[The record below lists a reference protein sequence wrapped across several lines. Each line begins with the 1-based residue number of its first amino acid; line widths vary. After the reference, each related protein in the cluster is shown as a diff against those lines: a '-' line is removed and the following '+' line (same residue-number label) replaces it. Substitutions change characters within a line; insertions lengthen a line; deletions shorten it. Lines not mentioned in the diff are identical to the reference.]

1 METGNKQVQVI
12 MHFLP
17 NRMPILA
24 LTMEITTS
32 NGGLLILMETGST
45 WNKVKQRMSFMLQ
58 ALQVQFVTVLSILT

>member
-1 METGNKQVQVI
+1 MEIGNKKVQVI
-12 MHFLP
+12 MHFVP

-24 LTMEITTS
+24 FTMEITTS

-45 WNKVKQRMSFMLQ
+45 WNKVKQRMSFMVQ